1 MENYQTL
8 VLSNSQIF
16 HLFFRRLF
24 LFLDEWLTYTILL
37 ILYFHDEI
45 LLFSV
50 ILFFGTLFI
59 GYSYYGLWKLRY
71 QYGIRDNFFKLK
83 LN

>member
-1 MENYQTL
+1 MDNYQN
-8 VLSNSQIF
+8 LSLSSPQIF

-24 LFLDEWLTYTILL
+24 IFLDEWLTYSILL
-37 ILYFHDEI
+37 ILYFNNET
-45 LLFSV
+45 LLFTI
-50 ILFFGTLFI
+50 ILCLGPLFI

-83 LN
+83 TN